1 MNKRPIM
8 RSIRQY
14 LAAAGLSLYPL
25 LGSAQAAEPWTDPTP
40 YCGEEGV
47 WIQILGAGGPE
58 LDDGQGGPSY
68 VVFVDN
74 KALLL
79 VDTAPGASV
88 AFDKAGARF
97 ADLEA
102 IVFTH
107 LHADHAG
114 DFPAFVKGSYFA
126 EREALLPVL
135 GPDGADPYPDTE
147 TFVER
152 LIGADGAFAY
162 LADFLTFRGSG
173 SYKLSVRNVPAS
185 GRRVWSAFRADTI
198 RLSAVPVNHGPVP
211 ALAWRVEVADQ
222 SIVFTGDF
230 NNQKDLMADFAAGAD
245 ALVIHHAIPEGTRG
259 AATDLH
265 VTPSQI
271 GDIAERADVRM
282 VILGHRM
289 NRTRG
294 LESISR
300 AAIEESYGGSLI
312 FANDLE
318 CWGL

>member
-1 MNKRPIM
+1 MGSLKP
-8 RSIRQY
+8 Y
-14 LAAAGLSLYPL
+14 LAGAGLLLCPL
-25 LGSAQAAEPWTDPTP
+25 LGNAQAAEPWTDPTP
-40 YCGEEGV
+40 YCGDEGV

-58 LDDGQGGPSY
+58 LDDEQGGPSY

-97 ADLEA
+97 EDLEA

-162 LADFLTFRGSG
+162 LADFLTFRSSG
-173 SYKLSVRNVPAS
+173 GYKLSVRNVPAA

-198 RLSAVPVNHGPVP
+198 RLSAIPVNHGPVP
-211 ALAWRVEVADQ
+211 ALAWRVEVGDQ

-230 NNQKDLMADFAAGAD
+230 NNQKDLMADFAADAD

-259 AATDLH
+259 EATNLH

-300 AAIEESYGGSLI
+300 GAIEESYSGSLI

>member
-1 MNKRPIM
+1 MGSFQP
-8 RSIRQY
+8 Y
-14 LAAAGLSLYPL
+14 LAAAGLLLCPL
-25 LGSAQAAEPWTDPTP
+25 LGNAQAAEPWTDPTP
-40 YCGEEGV
+40 YCGDEGV

-58 LDDGQGGPSY
+58 LDDEQGGPSY

-97 ADLEA
+97 EDLEA

-162 LADFLTFRGSG
+162 LADFLTFRSSG
-173 SYKLSVRNVPAS
+173 GYKLSVRNVPAA

-198 RLSAVPVNHGPVP
+198 RLSAIPVNHGPVP
-211 ALAWRVEVADQ
+211 ALAWRVEVGDQ

-230 NNQKDLMADFAAGAD
+230 NNQKDLMADFAADAD

-259 AATDLH
+259 EATNLH

-300 AAIEESYGGSLI
+300 GAIEESYSGSLI

>member
-1 MNKRPIM
+1 MGSFQPH
-8 RSIRQY
+8 
-14 LAAAGLSLYPL
+14 LAAGIIFSAF
-25 LGSAQAAEPWTDPTP
+25 LGNVQAAEPRTDPTP
-40 YCGEEGV
+40 YCGNEGV

-58 LDDGQGGPSY
+58 LDDGQGGPGY
-68 VVFVDN
+68 VVFADN

-79 VDTAPGASV
+79 VDTAPGSSV
-88 AFDKAGARF
+88 AFDKAGAKF
-97 ADLEA
+97 EDLEA
-102 IVFTH
+102 IVLTH

-126 EREALLPVL
+126 GREALLPVL
-135 GPDGADPYPDTE
+135 GPDGAGPYPDTE

-162 LADFLTFRGSG
+162 LADFLTFRSSG
-173 SYKLSVRNVPAS
+173 GYKLSVRNVPAA

-211 ALAWRVEVADQ
+211 ALAWRVEIGDQ

-230 NNQKDLMADFAAGAD
+230 NNQKDLMAEFAAGAD

-259 AATDLH
+259 EATDLH

-300 AAIEESYGGSLI
+300 DTIGENYNGSVI

>member
-1 MNKRPIM
+1 M
-8 RSIRQY
+8 SITATFHRDVVRATT
-14 LAAAGLSLYPL
+14 AAAML
-25 LGSAQAAEPWTDPTP
+25 LTAALAGAAEPGDPTP
-40 YCGEEGV
+40 FCGDEGV
-47 WIQILGAGGPE
+47 WIQILGGGGPE
-58 LDDGQGGPSY
+58 LDDGQAGASY
-68 VVFVDN
+68 LVFQDG
-74 KALLL
+74 KARLL
-79 VDTAPGASV
+79 VDTAPGSSV
-88 AFDKAGARF
+88 GFDKSGGAF

-107 LHADHAG
+107 LHADHAA

-135 GPDGADPYPDTE
+135 GPDGGGPYPDTE

-152 LIGADGAFAY
+152 LIGENGAFAY
-162 LADFLTFRGSG
+162 LADFLTFRSSG
-173 SYKLSVRNVPAS
+173 GYKISPRNVPAS
-185 GRRVWSAFRADTI
+185 GRRVWSGFGSEHL
-198 RLSAVPVNHGPVP
+198 RLAAIPVHHGPVP
-211 ALAWRVEVADQ
+211 ALAWRAEIGGMK
-222 SIVFTGDF
+222 IVFTGDF
-230 NNQKDLMADFAAGAD
+230 NNLKNHMAEFADGAD

-265 VTPSQI
+265 VTPGQI
-271 GDIAERADVRM
+271 GDIAAAADVRM

-300 AAIEESYGGSLI
+300 QAIEDSYDGPLI